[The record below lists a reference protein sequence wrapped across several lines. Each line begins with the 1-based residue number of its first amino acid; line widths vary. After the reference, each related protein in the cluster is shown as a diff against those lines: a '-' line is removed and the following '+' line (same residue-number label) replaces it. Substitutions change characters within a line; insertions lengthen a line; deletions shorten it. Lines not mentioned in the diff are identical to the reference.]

1 MLEGS
6 GVNPRRHI
14 FSQLPDHR
22 YRSPTTAKASL
33 IRSKRANGRAFYV
46 QDIELI
52 QMSKAMRDA
61 DDNKAHPG
69 QIYINYQGQAEGM
82 QDNAPS
88 EFFYYVD
95 PAVLQKP
102 SYSQFIAMMN
112 NFNREGGVD
121 EPRVSREEEGHEIST
136 FLTTILA
143 SRPWQILYSFLYHK
157 GHPFAQSPYIF
168 RAWIEHLWFRHYS
181 RSRGWAHDSSAFEH
195 VFMGELLTI
204 FKSKSRARSVPF
216 EAEITVKLI
225 KSNGEDAPYAYVTG
239 SSSLL
244 NVSTSTMI

>member
-1 MLEGS
+1 MFCSLLLAAALG
-6 GVNPRRHI
+6 
-14 FSQLPDHR
+14 FALSQWLP
-22 YRSPTTAKASL
+22 P
-33 IRSKRANGRAFYV
+33 FYV

-157 GHPFAQSPYIF
+157 GTTH
-168 RAWIEHLWFRHYS
+168 
-181 RSRGWAHDSSAFEH
+181 
-195 VFMGELLTI
+195 TI
-204 FKSKSRARSVPF
+204 
-216 EAEITVKLI
+216 
-225 KSNGEDAPYAYVTG
+225 VTKNKAN
-239 SSSLL
+239 LFVNRFHRIQIIPHQIQCMQV
-244 NVSTSTMI
+244 NVSFNPRNTRRSLPP